1 MGTYLGE
8 NYFLV
13 VSRYLYYMNYRKLWE
28 SIHGTIPKDSSGRTF
43 DIHHIDGNRKNNSI
57 DNLICLSLE
66 DHYKIHLKQFEEIKS
81 EKEFRSLI
89 FLSSRI
95 NKSVN
100 ELTGWTVSQETK
112 YKISKTLTG
121 TKRPE
126 DVIKKFKEKLTGYKW
141 TEEQINSRVEGL
153 KNFYKENDRES
164 RSEWRK
170 NISESHKGKILSDE
184 TKLKLSKYNSKL
196 TDNEVLE
203 IVDLIN
209 SGKTYKFISEKYN
222 ISQSQITS
230 IKQKKT
236 YKWIWN

>member
-1 MGTYLGE
+1 
-8 NYFLV
+8 
-13 VSRYLYYMNYRKLWE
+13 MNYRKLWE
-28 SIHGTIPKDSSGRTF
+28 SVYGPIPKDSLGRTF
-43 DIHHIDGNRKNNSI
+43 DIHHIDGNRKNNKI
-57 DNLICLSLE
+57 ENLICLSLE

-81 EKEFRSLI
+81 EKEFRSLV
-89 FLSSRI
+89 FLSKRI
-95 NKSVN
+95 NKSIDD
-100 ELTGWTVSQETK
+100 LTGWTMSQETK
-112 YKISKTLTG
+112 DKISKTLTG

-126 DVIKKFKEKLTGYKW
+126 EVIKKFKEKLKGYKW
-141 TEEQINSRVEGL
+141 TQEQINNRVKGL

-203 IVDLIN
+203 IIDLIN
-209 SGKTYKFISEKYN
+209 SGKPYKFISEKYN